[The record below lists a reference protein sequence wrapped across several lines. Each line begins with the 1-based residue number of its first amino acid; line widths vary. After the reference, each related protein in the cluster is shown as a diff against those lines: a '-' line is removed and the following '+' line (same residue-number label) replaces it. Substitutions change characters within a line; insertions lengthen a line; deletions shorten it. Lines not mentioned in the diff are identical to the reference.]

1 MYIIDPGEGFLA
13 CGYEG
18 KGRLEEPENIV
29 QIIIEDLL
37 KHCPL
42 TGKKALVTAGPTHE
56 AIDAVRFIG
65 NHSTGLMGISI
76 AETLA
81 EKLTAHSCTITKKV
95 GEEEKLFGSVT
106 SADIEAALKRDG
118 FDISRKDIVLP
129 EHIKALGVYTVPV
142 KIHTGVEAHLK
153 VWVVKE

>member
-1 MYIIDPGEGFLA
+1 MKVILKKDI
-13 CGYEG
+13 G
-18 KGRLEEPENIV
+18 KKNATVGD
-29 QIIIEDLL
+29 IIEVAEGYARNYLL
-37 KHCPL
+37 PQGFAVEAGAGSIKAVEHHKRVIQSKINQE
-42 TGKKALVTAGPTHE
+42 KKL
-56 AIDAVRFIG
+56 
-65 NHSTGLMGISI
+65 

-142 KIHTGVEAHLK
+142 KLHTGVEAHLK